1 MDDPLKPNASLLVKL
16 GSIMVH
22 AEEMID
28 PVKGHEF
35 DLSALKALLADPDV
49 KTWRRRMS
57 RMALLPVRR

>member
-28 PVKGHEF
+28 PVEGHEF
-35 DLSALKALLADPDV
+35 DLSALNALLADPDV
-49 KTWRRRMS
+49 KTWRKQMS